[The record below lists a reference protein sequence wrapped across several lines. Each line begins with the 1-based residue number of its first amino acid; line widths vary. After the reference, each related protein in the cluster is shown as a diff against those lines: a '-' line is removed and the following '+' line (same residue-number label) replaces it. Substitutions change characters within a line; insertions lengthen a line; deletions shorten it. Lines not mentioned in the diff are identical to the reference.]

1 MPQALR
7 AGLIKLA
14 KYGLPLGI
22 SALLLW
28 WVFKDQDL
36 AVIAKGFRE
45 AEYSWIVLSVLI
57 SILTNYLRAIRWN
70 LLMEPLGYSLSGFRT
85 FLALMVGYFSN
96 IFVPRLGEITRCGI
110 LYRTDR
116 VPVAQ
121 SFGTVVVE
129 RVIDVVSLLIVIGLS
144 LLVEFDKLYGFV
156 APYFADKLQLLKN
169 PLFLTLAG
177 IAALVL
183 LIGAW
188 LFFKLFKKKLLQYTL
203 IQKVYALFQ
212 QIVEGLLSIK
222 DLKHPILFIL
232 TTIAI
237 WVLYYFM
244 AYVIVFSLEATSH
257 LSWLAGVSILVMG
270 AIGMAAPVQGGIG
283 AYHILVSSVLVL
295 YGVAKEDGLV
305 YATLI
310 HSSQALTLL
319 VLGAISFFISL
330 IIENKNTKT
339 ATS

>member
-1 MPQALR
+1 MPLPIQAW
-7 AGLIKLA
+7 LIKLA

-22 SALLLW
+22 SAFLLW

-36 AVIAKGFRE
+36 HLIAQGFKE

-57 SILTNYLRAIRWN
+57 SILTNYLRALRWN
-70 LLMEPLGYSLSGFRT
+70 ILMEPLGYSLSGFRT

-156 APYFADKLQLLKN
+156 APYFADKVQALN
-169 PLFLTLAG
+169 SPLFLTLAG
-177 IAALVL
+177 IAILVL
-183 LIGAW
+183 ALGAW
-188 LFFKLFKKKLLQYTL
+188 MFFRLFKKKLLR
-203 IQKVYALFQ
+203 YALFQ
-212 QIVEGLLSIK
+212 KIYTLFQQIIEGLLSIK
-222 DLKHPILFIL
+222 DLKRPVSFVLA
-232 TTIAI
+232 TIAI

-244 AYVIVFSLEATSH
+244 AYVIVFSLEATSQ

-295 YGVAKEDGLV
+295 YGIAKEDGLV

-319 VLGAISFFISL
+319 VFGAISFFISL

-339 ATS
+339 TSS